1 MGWGL
6 LLPSPIMHMLMAK
19 LGPNSKVVN
28 SQGMVLLLCLPHGI
42 NFSSC
47 RRKGSIV
54 LLGLCCPPGGSDWM
68 WWWMDGFHR
77 FPLVEKGQVMCG
89 GKIAVLGCWCSW
101 HQSYR
106 VLLYL
111 SCESGGC
118 LCEGFPPSL
127 PYPPPVPFL

>member
-54 LLGLCCPPGGSDWM
+54 LLGLCCPPGGSGLDVVV
-68 WWWMDGFHR
+68 DGWLSQISF
-77 FPLVEKGQVMCG
+77 G
-89 GKIAVLGCWCSW
+89 GKGPGDVWWKDCCARLL
-101 HQSYR
+101 
-106 VLLYL
+106 VLLASKL
-111 SCESGGC
+111 QSSA
-118 LCEGFPPSL
+118 
-127 PYPPPVPFL
+127 VPIM